1 MQDENI
7 CWDCNRKMQR
17 KNVEYSLYGVGIG
30 QFPAM
35 VCPHC
40 QEPFF
45 SEETSKKI
53 SLIAKERGL
62 WGLQAKTKVGQAGK
76 TLDIRLPKKII
87 EFIHLKKGA
96 EVTITPENKNKLV
109 ITV

>member
-1 MQDENI
+1 MKDET
-7 CWDCNRKMQR
+7 CWECGKRMVR
-17 KNVEYSLYGVGIG
+17 KNVEYALYGELLGK
-30 QFPAM
+30 FPAL
-35 VCPHC
+35 VCEQCH
-40 QEPFF
+40 ETFF

-53 SLIAKERGL
+53 TQITKEKGL

-87 EFIHLKKGA
+87 EFVKLKKGV
-96 EVTITPENKNKLV
+96 EVTITPENHNKLV

>member
-1 MQDENI
+1 MENEST
-7 CWDCNRKMQR
+7 CWDCGKKMIK
-17 KNVEYSLYGVGIG
+17 KNVEYSLYGILIG
-30 QFPAM
+30 KFPAL
-35 VCPHC
+35 VCDNC
-40 QEPFF
+40 KETLF

-53 SLIAKERGL
+53 TQLVKEKGL

-87 EFIHLKKGA
+87 DFVKFKKGT
-96 EVTITPENKNKLV
+96 EVTITPESQNKIV